1 MVHMPCIFGLYWD
14 NGKEN
19 GNYYSILGLY
29 WDNGKENFG
38 GWRKSRTTWDPCK
51 TVLIGVS
58 AKSDGA
64 GFPPA
69 TIPLPNNVPILT
81 S

>member
-1 MVHMPCIFGLYWD
+1 MVHMPLRWM
-14 NGKEN
+14 EE
-19 GNYYSILGLY
+19 ILHHL
-29 WDNGKENFG
+29 
-38 GWRKSRTTWDPCK
+38 DPRK

-69 TIPLPNNVPILT
+69 TIPLPNSVPTLT